1 VREHYPQAAL
11 AGEQIMRNSKDTV
24 LVLRNSETTGLV
36 SMTESIQLLKEAY
49 ADLGKNRAQVLNR
62 RRMHIPLDS
71 DGTPNAAPTWFQ
83 MNVIPGAVPCHGVAA
98 LRVNARYVSFP
109 FLGGE
114 RRKTFPGGISGFV
127 LVWDMNTRALLGIV
141 QEEGISPLRVGATSG
156 VAADYLC
163 RRDVEVAG
171 LIGAGRQAVGQ
182 ISALLTIRPSIK
194 EVKVYSIRPERR
206 ERMAAWITKRFGV
219 KAYAVDSAERCVKD
233 SGAIFTA
240 TTATDPM
247 VKGEWLEEGSHIC
260 GMIGAPHFDARREL
274 DDEVGRRADI
284 IVVNSLSQVK
294 EDLQPEIW
302 NPIRKGYLTWEF
314 IHELSELCLGTF
326 PGRMG
331 NKQITWHSNNVGMGI
346 QFASVCKRVIEV
358 ARERGLGTELP
369 IDMFVGKEL
378 TEADEF
384 EI

>member
-1 VREHYPQAAL
+1 
-11 AGEQIMRNSKDTV
+11 MKNSQDTV
-24 LVLRNSETTGLV
+24 LVLRNHETTGLV
-36 SMTESIQLLKEAY
+36 SMGEAVTLLKEAY
-49 ADLGKNRAQVLNR
+49 ADLGHNRGQVLNR
-62 RRMHIPLDS
+62 RRMHLPLDNNG
-71 DGTPNAAPTWFQ
+71 DPNAAPTWFQ
-83 MNVIPGAVPCHGVAA
+83 MNVIPGAVLCHGVAA

-114 RRKTFPGGISGFV
+114 RRKTFPGGVSGFV
-127 LVWDMNTRALLGIV
+127 LLWDINTRALLGIV
-141 QEEGISPLRVGATSG
+141 QEEAISPLRVGATSG
-156 VAADYLC
+156 VAAEYLC
-163 RRDVEVAG
+163 RRDARVAG

-182 ISALLTIRPSIK
+182 ITALLTVRPDIK
-194 EVKVYSIRPERR
+194 EVKVFSIRPERR
-206 ERMAAWITKRFGV
+206 ERMAAWIAKKFGV
-219 KAYAVDSAERCVKD
+219 KAYAVDSAERCVRESD
-233 SGAIFTA
+233 VIFTA

-247 VKGEWLEEGSHIC
+247 IKGEWLEEGVHIC

-294 EDLQPEIW
+294 DDLQPEIW
-302 NPIRKGYLTWEF
+302 NPIRKGYLTWDF
-314 IHELSELCLGTF
+314 IHELQELCIGTF

-369 IDMFVGKEL
+369 VDMFVG
-378 TEADEF
+378 TEMTEDQEF
-384 EI
+384 NI

>member
-1 VREHYPQAAL
+1 
-11 AGEQIMRNSKDTV
+11 MKNSQDTV
-24 LVLRNSETTGLV
+24 LVLRNEETRGLV
-36 SMTESIQLLKEAY
+36 SMSETIQLLKEAY
-49 ADLGKNRAQVLNR
+49 TDLGRNRAQVLNR
-62 RRMHIPLDS
+62 RRMHVPLDS
-71 DGTPNAAPTWFQ
+71 DDNPNAAPTWFQ

-98 LRVNARYVSFP
+98 LRVNSRFVSFP

-127 LVWDMNTRALLGIV
+127 LLWDMNTRALLGIV
-141 QEEGISPLRVGATSG
+141 QEEAISPLRVGGTSG
-156 VAADYLC
+156 LAAEYLC
-163 RRDVEVAG
+163 RRDVKVAG

-182 ISALLTIRPSIK
+182 ISALMAVRPSIN
-194 EVKVYSIRPERR
+194 EVKVFSVRPERR
-206 ERMAAWITKRFGV
+206 ERMAAWIARKFGV
-219 KAYAVDSAERCVKD
+219 KAYAVDSAERCVKG
-233 SGAIFTA
+233 SEVIFTA

-247 VKGEWLEEGSHIC
+247 VKGEWIEEGAHIC

-284 IVVNSLSQVK
+284 VVVNSLSQVK

-302 NPIRKGYLTWEF
+302 NPIRKGYLTWDF
-314 IHELSELCLGTF
+314 IHELSDLCIGTF

-358 ARERGLGTELP
+358 ARERGIGTELP
-369 IDMFVGKEL
+369 VDMFVGNEVDE
-378 TEADEF
+378 TEEF
-384 EI
+384 TI

>member
-1 VREHYPQAAL
+1 
-11 AGEQIMRNSKDTV
+11 MRNSQDTV
-24 LVLRNSETTGLV
+24 LVLRNHETTGLV
-36 SMTESIQLLKEAY
+36 PMSEAIQLVKEAY
-49 ADLGKNRAQVLNR
+49 ADLGHKRGQVLNR
-62 RRMHIPLDS
+62 RRMHIPLEN
-71 DGTPNAAPTWFQ
+71 DGNPNAAPTWFQ
-83 MNVIPGAVPCHGVAA
+83 MNVIPGAVLSHGVAA
-98 LRVNARYVSFP
+98 LRVNARFVSFP

-114 RRKTFPGGISGFV
+114 RRKTFPGGVSGFV
-127 LVWDMNTRALLGIV
+127 LLWDINTRALLGLV
-141 QEEGISPLRVGATSG
+141 PEEAISPLRVGATSG

-163 RRDVEVAG
+163 RRDARVAG

-182 ISALLTIRPSIK
+182 ISALLTVRPDIK
-194 EVKVYSIRPERR
+194 EVKVFSIRPERR
-206 ERMAAWITKRFGV
+206 ERMAAWIAKKFGV
-219 KAYAVDSAERCVKD
+219 KAYTVDSAERCVRESD
-233 SGAIFTA
+233 VIFTA

-247 VKGEWLEEGSHIC
+247 VKGEWLEEGAHIC

-302 NPIRKGYLTWEF
+302 NPIRKGYLTWDF
-314 IHELSELCLGTF
+314 IHELEELCIGTF

-369 IDMFVGKEL
+369 VDMFVG
-378 TEADEF
+378 TEVTEDQEF
-384 EI
+384 NI